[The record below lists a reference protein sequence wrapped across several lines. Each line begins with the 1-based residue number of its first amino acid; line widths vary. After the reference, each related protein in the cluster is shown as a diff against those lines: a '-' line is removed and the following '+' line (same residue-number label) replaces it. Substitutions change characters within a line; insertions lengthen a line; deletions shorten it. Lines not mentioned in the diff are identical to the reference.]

1 MRYITT
7 TKYSLFATSR
17 TQPCIVLNYCLKI
30 PNFYAV
36 ESGSKMALFQKHAK
50 KPIFCSLL
58 FSYSYFKSFCVNY
71 RLYFISNIISHYITF
86 NIFKMKFN
94 RKNISVPVY
103 MRWRISFRWDVSL
116 EWDTFH
122 SEFTLEKCPTWPRF
136 FSSQLAYM
144 PIFVTFIHQIFRFLL
159 FPLRINNKLLQGFIL

>member
-1 MRYITT
+1 MPFKRQMTGRCPSKFYEKKALFSRQCVILKYMRYITT
-7 TKYSLFATSR
+7 TKYSFFATSR
-17 TQPCIVLNYCLKI
+17 TRPCIVLNYCLKI

-86 NIFKMKFN
+86 NIFKIKFN
-94 RKNISVPVY
+94 RKNMSVPVY
-103 MRWRISFRWDVSL
+103 
-116 EWDTFH
+116 
-122 SEFTLEKCPTWPRF
+122 
-136 FSSQLAYM
+136 
-144 PIFVTFIHQIFRFLL
+144 
-159 FPLRINNKLLQGFIL
+159 LR

>member
-1 MRYITT
+1 MPFKRQMTGRCPSKFYQKKSALFSRQCVILRYMRYITT

-17 TQPCIVLNYCLKI
+17 TRPCIVLNYCLKI

-71 RLYFISNIISHYITF
+71 RLYFIYNIISHYITF

-103 MRWRISFRWDVSL
+103 MR
-116 EWDTFH
+116 
-122 SEFTLEKCPTWPRF
+122 
-136 FSSQLAYM
+136 
-144 PIFVTFIHQIFRFLL
+144 
-159 FPLRINNKLLQGFIL
+159 